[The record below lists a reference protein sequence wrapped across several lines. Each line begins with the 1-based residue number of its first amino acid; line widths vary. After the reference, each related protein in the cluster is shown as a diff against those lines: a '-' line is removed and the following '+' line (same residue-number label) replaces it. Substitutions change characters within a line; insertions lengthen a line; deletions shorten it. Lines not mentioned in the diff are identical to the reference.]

1 MRLVSGDNHL
11 ISVRDGIVVC
21 QVWVRSDLSAEEG
34 ARNAQQMV
42 DYLTQNALRPGTT
55 YRGLIF
61 DVRRG
66 PAAFGPKT
74 RDSLLTLL
82 SAAARIDMPVAVLAG
97 AAPIQVVQFKSLCGA
112 TSARAE
118 VFEAEAEAV
127 RWFASVSPAKRSPP

>member
-1 MRLVSGDNHL
+1 MRLVTGENHL
-11 ISVRDGIVVC
+11 ISVRDGVVIC
-21 QVWVRSDLSAEEG
+21 QVWVRSDLSAEQG

-42 DYLTQNALRPGTT
+42 DYLTQSALRPGTT

-74 RDSLLTLL
+74 RDSLLGLL
-82 SAAARIDMPVAVLAG
+82 AAAAKSGVPVAILAG

-112 TSARAE
+112 S
-118 VFEAEAEAV
+118 
-127 RWFASVSPAKRSPP
+127 